1 MDDRARRK
9 EVLTVLTLLG
19 VLADLAYFMM
29 CVGVMLDSDGQ
40 WAPALAWFCS
50 GAAWI
55 AWLSTIGWRRTK
67 AVLRAR

>member
-1 MDDRARRK
+1 MSDRAHRK
-9 EVLTVLTLLG
+9 QVLTVLTLLG

-29 CVGVMLDSDGQ
+29 CVGAMLARDGQ
-40 WAPALAWFCS
+40 WAPALVWSGS

-55 AWLSTIGWRRTK
+55 AWLSTIAWRRVK